1 MAEAPRLTA
10 SPSAAGS
17 TLVEYLPERSPS
29 RRVKDTSGA
38 ETAGWLVRLDTG
50 DSSEAEFARW
60 VQAYACNLAGIRAP

>member
-1 MAEAPRLTA
+1 MTA

-17 TLVEYLPERSPS
+17 TLVEYSPERSPT

-38 ETAGWLVRLDTG
+38 ETAGRLVRLDTG

-60 VQAYACNLAGIRAP
+60 VQAYACNLAGTPCP